1 MCGFW
6 HMQGK
11 IGGSPGMNS
20 LHILR
25 DNCTN
30 EINNDIN
37 IYDILILKYHKMYQH
52 LEDPHNSVK

>member
-1 MCGFW
+1 
-6 HMQGK
+6 MQGK